1 MGDHL
6 PERIDKRKMYFHLLL
21 LISPAFGMPSPAVKF
36 PIGQKKLN
44 YLDSL
49 PNFTLRSKDMY
60 KDSSMYE
67 EIAKDLKEAEKILI
81 ELNAELKRLEYEEFE
96 DQKDYFPAYNEAKRY
111 LKETRQGLRKLATR
125 TVSEVRDLKNL
136 LAALDES
143 KDPVLLKV
151 SILNMKNLM
160 IETMETLKEALEKY
174 NSAMKTFQDLNS
186 SVESTNILLGK
197 ILAENTPSSCSE
209 SYSGFEYFIYCSTPK
224 WFWNTFYPSIPKLRT
239 ITNNMMEQGKRFDKT
254 MQKAIGVLN
263 EEIEQ
268 ITRWSS
274 SADVVSKNID
284 NYPTEYLEKFES
296 IKENFVTG
304 LDDLQKNAEEFL
316 DQPVNLL

>member
-21 LISPAFGMPSPAVKF
+21 LISPVFGMPSPAVKF

-111 LKETRQGLRKLATR
+111 LKETRQGLRKLAIR

-136 LAALDES
+136 LNELEES
-143 KDPVLLKV
+143 GDPVLLKV

-160 IETMETLKEALEKY
+160 IETMETLKESLDKY

-186 SVESTNILLGK
+186 SVESTNTLLAK
-197 ILAENTPSSCSE
+197 LLAENTPKSCSE
-209 SYSGFEYFIYCSTPK
+209 QIPGFLYFFSCSTTK

-239 ITNNMMEQGKRFDKT
+239 ITNNMMEQGKKFDTT
-254 MQKAIGVLN
+254 MQKAIGVLS

-268 ITRWSS
+268 INRWSS

-284 NYPTEYLEKFES
+284 NYPTEYLKKFES

>member
-6 PERIDKRKMYFHLLL
+6 PERHNKRVMYLHVFLLTL
-21 LISPAFGMPSPAVKF
+21 PAFGMPSPGVRF
-36 PIGQKKLN
+36 PLGQKKIN
-44 YLDSL
+44 QLDSL

-67 EIAKDLKEAEKILI
+67 EIAKDLNEAEKILI
-81 ELNAELKRLEYEEFE
+81 ELDAELKRLDYPEFE
-96 DQKDYFPAYNEAKRY
+96 DKMDYFPAYNEAKRY

-136 LAALDES
+136 LKELDES
-143 KDPVLLKV
+143 GDPVLLKV

-160 IETMETLKEALEKY
+160 METMETLTEAFDKY

-186 SVESTNILLGK
+186 SVESTNTLLAK
-197 ILAENTPSSCSE
+197 LLAENTPKSCSE
-209 SYSGFEYFIYCSTPK
+209 QIPGFLYFFSCSTTK

-239 ITNNMMEQGKRFDKT
+239 ITNNMMEQGKKFDKT
-254 MQKAIGVLN
+254 MQKAIGVLS

-268 ITRWSS
+268 INRWSS

-284 NYPTEYLEKFES
+284 NYPTEYLKKFES

>member
-6 PERIDKRKMYFHLLL
+6 PERHNKRVMYLHVFL
-21 LISPAFGMPSPAVKF
+21 LILPAFGMPSPGVRF
-36 PIGQKKLN
+36 PLGQKKIN
-44 YLDSL
+44 QLDSL

-67 EIAKDLKEAEKILI
+67 EIANDLKEAEKILI
-81 ELNAELKRLEYEEFE
+81 ELDAELKRLDYTEFE
-96 DQKDYFPAYNEAKRY
+96 DKMDYFPAYNEAKRY
-111 LKETRQGLRKLATR
+111 LKETRQGLRKLAVR

-136 LAALDES
+136 LKELEES
-143 KDPVLLKV
+143 GDPVLLKV

-160 IETMETLKEALEKY
+160 IETMETLTEALDKY

-186 SVESTNILLGK
+186 SVESTNTLLAK
-197 ILAENTPSSCSE
+197 LLAENTPKSCSE
-209 SYSGFEYFIYCSTPK
+209 QIPGFLYFFSCSTTK

-239 ITNNMMEQGKRFDKT
+239 ITNNMMEQGKKFDKT
-254 MQKAIGVLN
+254 MQKAIGVLS

-268 ITRWSS
+268 INRWSS

-284 NYPTEYLEKFES
+284 NYPTEYLKKFES

>member
-1 MGDHL
+1 
-6 PERIDKRKMYFHLLL
+6 
-21 LISPAFGMPSPAVKF
+21 MPSPGVRF
-36 PIGQKKLN
+36 PLGQKKIN
-44 YLDSL
+44 QLDSL

-67 EIAKDLKEAEKILI
+67 EIANDLKEAEKILI
-81 ELNAELKRLEYEEFE
+81 ELDAELKRLDYPEFE
-96 DQKDYFPAYNEAKRY
+96 DKMDYFPAYNEAKRY
-111 LKETRQGLRKLATR
+111 LKETRQGLRKLAVR

-136 LAALDES
+136 LKELEES
-143 KDPVLLKV
+143 GDPVLLKV

-160 IETMETLKEALEKY
+160 METMETLTEALDKY

-186 SVESTNILLGK
+186 SVESTNTLLAK
-197 ILAENTPSSCSE
+197 LLAENTPKSCSE
-209 SYSGFEYFIYCSTPK
+209 QIPGFLYFFSCSTTK

-239 ITNNMMEQGKRFDKT
+239 ITNNMMEQGKKFDTT
-254 MQKAIGVLN
+254 MQKAIGVLS

-268 ITRWSS
+268 INRWSS

-284 NYPTEYLEKFES
+284 NYPTEYLKKFES

>member
-1 MGDHL
+1 MGHL
-6 PERIDKRKMYFHLLL
+6 PERHNKRVMYLHVFL
-21 LISPAFGMPSPAVKF
+21 LILPAFGMPSPGVRF
-36 PIGQKKLN
+36 PLGQKKIN
-44 YLDSL
+44 QLDSL

-60 KDSSMYE
+60 EDSSMYE

-81 ELNAELKRLEYEEFE
+81 ELDAELKRLDYKEFE
-96 DQKDYFPAYNEAKRY
+96 DKMDYFPAYNEAKRY
-111 LKETRQGLRKLATR
+111 LKETRQGLRKLAVR

-136 LAALDES
+136 LKELEES
-143 KDPVLLKV
+143 GDPVLLKV

-160 IETMETLKEALEKY
+160 IETMKTLTEALDKY

-186 SVESTNILLGK
+186 SVESTNALLAK
-197 ILAENTPSSCSE
+197 LLVENTPSSCSE
-209 SYSGFEYFIYCSTPK
+209 SISGFIYFFSCSTTK
-224 WFWNTFYPSIPKLRT
+224 WFWDNVFYPSIPKLRT
-239 ITNNMMEQGKRFDKT
+239 ITNNMMEQGKKFDKT
-254 MQKAIGVLN
+254 MQKAIGVLS

-268 ITRWSS
+268 INRWSS

-284 NYPTEYLEKFES
+284 NYPTEYLKKFES